1 MRLVMGCFWEEHT
14 LLRIAYTAEQ
24 SLERRQPQV
33 SFSILGQDAGTFPD
47 RLYSDVHVKSPPAGR

>member
-1 MRLVMGCFWEEHT
+1 MGCFWEEHT